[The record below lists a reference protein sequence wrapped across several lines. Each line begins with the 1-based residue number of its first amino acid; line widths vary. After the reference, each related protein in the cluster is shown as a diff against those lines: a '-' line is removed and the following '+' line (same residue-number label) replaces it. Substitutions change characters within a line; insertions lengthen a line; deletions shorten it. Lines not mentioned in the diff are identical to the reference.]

1 MNNIELYVK
10 QFGDANYTRLDL
22 FKDETISL
30 TQTIQDVKDPGK
42 IFTNF
47 SKTFSLPASKTNNK
61 FFKHYQN
68 FIQSQDFSYDAR
80 KKSIAKI
87 ELNSLPYQKG
97 KLRLEGVDLKN
108 GRPDTYRITFFGELD
123 LKEILGDRKLQ
134 DLDFLD
140 EFDLTFTA
148 ANVKSGLTS
157 STGTGNI
164 VGSDGET
171 YTTPTLV
178 SLIGNSMRGF
188 YDNVNTTPSYWD
200 NTKQEINIS
209 GGNLAANNSAQYS
222 GYYWKDLVYSIRLY
236 VIVKAI
242 ENSIKDTA
250 GNKQIIF
257 SNDFFNTTNTGFYNL
272 YMLCQRNAGKILEGF
287 GSSYTPNKQSLK
299 SYANATNNHPNNL
312 FLDTKIFTIRNLTSS
327 QQFQFAI
334 TVNFT
339 SITGYA
345 YVDLRDKSSNTI
357 VTTFNFNANGQRSFS
372 IGNGTYELI
381 FRADN
386 AGVVVQDFKFDL
398 IGLFGTYQTTSITTG
413 NVDSGFTI
421 PSQAFTIR
429 NNIPD
434 IKIID
439 FLTGLFKMFNLTA
452 YKEDGKIYVDTLD
465 SYYTSGTLRDVTEYT
480 DSTTKSVDK
489 ALPYRE
495 IDFKYEDTNNILAKN
510 HKEQFQSDWG
520 SAAYNDDG
528 SLDSNNTVY
537 EIMLPFQH
545 MKFEKLTTGLQVG
558 HLLDDKQAPYLGK
571 PVIYYP
577 IYSTVAYTGESPTQ
591 INFIEEINGY
601 DSGSTNTTTGISS
614 YWIPSNTPAILNTGA
629 GYPESIHFN
638 VEINEW
644 NNSSA
649 YTDTLFQKYYN
660 SYITNVFRF
669 NERLT
674 KIKAKLPLSFLQ
686 QYTLADE
693 LQIGDFTYRINS
705 ITTNLQTGES
715 SLELLN
721 GSEAVVSSGVGSIS
735 ITISASNS
743 TTPSTACGYTLDTTV
758 YYTGILG
765 NTTQLFTDSAL
776 TTSYTGSGNFHSFP
790 GSNYGTI
797 DTNGYVSNYQP
808 CPTQAPTMTTSSASN
823 VTYQSFTA
831 NGSLD
836 VANGTVTEKGF
847 YIGTSPTYT
856 NNTPK
861 VVVSGTSTGSYLYN
875 KTSGV
880 SGNTTYYVTAYA
892 INEHGE
898 GIGTT
903 VSLTTPSAPVPPTV
917 SALTEQNVTYTGF
930 TARLEI
936 TSDGG
941 DTIDGAGF
949 YMGTNSTAATN
960 NPHYNITPAPTS
972 TGIKTYDFGSSE
984 SILANTTYYY
994 WGTATNQY
1002 SATKGVSSTYETV
1015 LTTTAPSAPSVET
1028 QTESSVT
1035 STSFT
1040 GNINITNDNGA
1051 SITSAGIWMGTN
1063 SSAYN
1068 AAGNTFY
1075 NISTTSTGV
1084 KSYNFTSLTPNTS
1097 YYYWGSATNSA
1108 GTTISSAYET
1118 VNTPQQVYSYNAH
1131 YNTSAFTAC
1140 VQSLT
1145 TTYYS
1150 YTSTWQ
1156 AGMILYT
1163 TNTSGTLSGLAADGN
1178 YRLNPNKYNV
1188 ISGGNGTLGAEQS
1201 CNLNVWRLRIT
1212 ADYVSGTN
1220 FYDLTTV
1227 FAESLSTTDYLYQA
1241 GSVFGSG
1248 SLVYIDENLT
1258 TTPTYGLGTFQQ
1270 DHSSDPYR
1278 IYYSLYPDAKI
1289 FAAKLQ
1295 SFNTSTQQWADHAGG
1310 RYTRFYQMDSSGYLE
1325 RLYWNYPNGDLYYDS
1340 VNPSTAGLTG
1350 IKVSGSYLTA
1360 TDACTSGTPSTILY
1374 FAGTTLGNNTVLY
1387 TDSVSAGQAK
1397 TTEKF
1402 NGGGDWYKF
1411 ENNYRAQISSSG
1423 VVSNYASC

>member
-272 YMLCQRNAGKILEGF
+272 YMLCQRNAGKILEGL

-299 SYANATNNHPNNL
+299 SYANATNLHTNNL
-312 FLDTKIFTIRNLTSS
+312 LLDQKDWDIYGLTSS

-429 NNIPD
+429 KNIPD

-452 YKEDGKIYVDTLD
+452 YKENGKIYVDTLD

-510 HKEQFQSDWG
+510 HKEQSQSDWG

-577 IYSTVAYTGESPTQ
+577 IYSTVANTGESPTQ
-591 INFIEEINGY
+591 INFIEEIIGY

-638 VEINEW
+638 LEINEW

-693 LQIGDFTYRINS
+693 LQIGDLTYRINS

-776 TTSYTGSGNFHSFP
+776 TTSYTGSGNFHAFP

-917 SALTEQNVTYTGF
+917 TAEPVDNLDYDSF
-930 TARLEI
+930 TAELEI

-941 DTIDGAGF
+941 ATINGAGF

-960 NPHYNITPAPTS
+960 NLHYDISPAPTS
-972 TGIKTYDFGSSE
+972 TGTKQYDFGSSE
-984 SILANTTYYY
+984 GILANTTYYY
-994 WGTATNQY
+994 WGTATNTY
-1002 SATKGVSSTYETV
+1002 STTKGVSSTY
-1015 LTTTAPSAPSVET
+1015 TTFTTDPAPSAPSVVTQSET
-1028 QTESSVT
+1028 SLT

-1040 GNINITNDNGA
+1040 GNINITADNGL
-1051 SITSAGIWMGTN
+1051 SITGAGIWMGTN

-1075 NISTTSTGV
+1075 SISTTTTGV
-1084 KSYNFTSLTPNTS
+1084 KSLNFTGLTGSTN

-1108 GTTISSAYET
+1108 GTTVSSAYET
-1118 VNTPQQVYSYNAH
+1118 VTTPAQSYPYNNMYYNANDA
-1131 YNTSAFTAC
+1131 YYACISSSSQTYYSTSSTFGAGIVLYTDL
-1140 VQSLT
+1140 SLT
-1145 TTYYS
+1145 TLVPDGYYS
-1150 YTSTWQ
+1150 RNNFSYQ
-1156 AGMILYT
+1156 
-1163 TNTSGTLSGLAADGN
+1163 
-1178 YRLNPNKYNV
+1178 V
-1188 ISGGNGTLGAEQS
+1188 SGGNGTLGTQTS
-1201 CNLNVWRLRIT
+1201 CPTQTVYRVRIT
-1212 ADYVSGTN
+1212 SAYPSTN
-1220 FYDLTTV
+1220 YYDMTTV
-1227 FAESLSTTDYLYQA
+1227 EATGLSTTNVMYFTAYW
-1241 GSVFGSG
+1241 GSG
-1248 SLVYIDENLT
+1248 RVMYSDVNVT
-1258 TTPTYGLGTFQQ
+1258 NTYTGSGTWKTDQG
-1270 DHSSDPYR
+1270 
-1278 IYYSLYPDAKI
+1278 
-1289 FAAKLQ
+1289 
-1295 SFNTSTQQWADHAGG
+1295 STAFEYG
-1310 RYTRFYQMDSSGYLE
+1310 RYPEGKLFFARRQNYINGAWTDLTSSITTSGYDDYICQVSAAGVLE
-1325 RLYWNYPNGDLYYDS
+1325 IIYWNYDTGSLAITGS
-1340 VNPSTAGLTG
+1340 ASMSG
-1350 IKVSGSYLTA
+1350 IKISSSGSVDAATA
-1360 TDACTSGTPSTILY
+1360 CATTPSTIVY
-1374 FAGTTLGNNTVLY
+1374 YDGTSISNGTVIY
-1387 TDSVSAGQAK
+1387 TDSVSAGTSAS
-1397 TTEKF
+1397 TDKF